1 MERKLL
7 QERKEA
13 IRRQVSTNDVVLFPL
28 TSLSLQMSHE
38 TLTN

>member
-13 IRRQVSTNDVVLFPL
+13 IRRQVSTNDVVFPL

-38 TLTN
+38 T

>member
-13 IRRQVSTNDVVLFPL
+13 IRRQVSTNDVVLHVLIISFNFSC
-28 TSLSLQMSHE
+28 TSNV
-38 TLTN
+38 T